1 MSEAGMHG
9 KRTMKR
15 RICAAVAVL
24 AFSFT
29 IVPPTLADPPP
40 WAPAHGWRAKQGKHH
55 QHDVAYIDRVEG
67 NIFRCNS
74 DAVGAAIGA
83 VAGGAIGSTV
93 KGSGRTVAIIGGAV
107 LGAVIGGH
115 LGREVDKVDRA
126 CTAQGLTRLKDG
138 EMIRWENSQT
148 RRSYAL
154 RPISTYSADGG
165 RVCRRYVIQAS
176 GDDERY
182 ERLACRGDDEVWHVP
197 G

>member
-1 MSEAGMHG
+1 MSEAGMHS
-9 KRTMKR
+9 KRTATR
-15 RICAAVAVL
+15 RVCAAVAVL
-24 AFSFT
+24 VIGFT
-29 IVPPTLADPPP
+29 TVPPTLADPPP
-40 WAPAHGWRAKQGKHH
+40 WAPAHGWRAKHDKHH
-55 QHDVAYIDRVEG
+55 HDVAYIDRVDG

-93 KGSGRTVAIIGGAV
+93 KGSGRTAAIIGGAV
-107 LGAVIGGH
+107 LGAIIGGH

-138 EMIRWENSQT
+138 EMIRWENTQT

-154 RPISTYSADGG
+154 RPISTYSADDG
-165 RVCRRYVIQAS
+165 RVCRRYVIQAG

-182 ERLACRGDDEVWHVP
+182 ERLACRGDDDVWHVP